1 MGLWDRVRGVGPG
14 GYRERAA
21 KRLERQGE
29 LAAAVELY
37 LEASLPDEAARVL
50 LLRADAEPKLE
61 RRVAFFEQA
70 AITAASEALSKQAR
84 ARKARLSYDLV
95 KARGGVGR
103 SELYEAATELEA
115 AGEGLLAAEAFASLG
130 DAEGEIRA
138 LTSAGAIDRLEE
150 RLKRDAADAKEEAD
164 ESLALR
170 RMQDHDRG
178 AERRAALRL
187 ASESGAEGGPIRDLA
202 REIRQRLVRGP
213 LISLVAEGRA
223 MNVALGIEVTI
234 GRGEATIVVGSRALS
249 RVHLKLFRRGA
260 ECWVE
265 DNATRNGTLLR
276 GARLGAPLPV
286 GSGLDLK
293 LGGEVPVRI
302 APDACGGVRVELGA
316 DVYIAPLGAL
326 GVGGFA
332 VALEGPGGDEA
343 SFVTLESSPE
353 RPAYRRQLELG
364 RKVELCLGDEI
375 SAERGGAPVLTVGV
389 ATP

>member
-1 MGLWDRVRGVGPG
+1 M
-14 GYRERAA
+14 
-21 KRLERQGE
+21 
-29 LAAAVELY
+29 
-37 LEASLPDEAARVL
+37 
-50 LLRADAEPKLE
+50 
-61 RRVAFFEQA
+61 
-70 AITAASEALSKQAR
+70 
-84 ARKARLSYDLV
+84 
-95 KARGGVGR
+95 
-103 SELYEAATELEA
+103 
-115 AGEGLLAAEAFASLG
+115 
-130 DAEGEIRA
+130 
-138 LTSAGAIDRLEE
+138 
-150 RLKRDAADAKEEAD
+150 
-164 ESLALR
+164 
-170 RMQDHDRG
+170 
-178 AERRAALRL
+178 
-187 ASESGAEGGPIRDLA
+187 
-202 REIRQRLVRGP
+202 
-213 LISLVAEGRA
+213 
-223 MNVALGIEVTI
+223 
-234 GRGEATIVVGSRALS
+234 
-249 RVHLKLFRRGA
+249 
-260 ECWVE
+260 E

-316 DVYIAPLGAL
+316 DVFIAPLGAL